1 MADSRDQ
8 HQNIDFL
15 EDSNSNWSINTD
27 ATESTEDPQISGLA
41 NALVVLS
48 STAEDGEIE
57 VRISRISQA
66 LKKLTFNQNM
76 KFMENFDPEQSNR
89 ERRKLTRK
97 ITTSVVGTAV
107 SAGKRFISS
116 VHDEHGYLSAYG
128 KDLCDCLEEACQGC
142 HFPCTKCRSVKC
154 GHECRTNR
162 KYCIESIEIEGMGVI
177 LKNEFR

>member
-27 ATESTEDPQISGLA
+27 APESTEDPQISG
-41 NALVVLS
+41 
-48 STAEDGEIE
+48 
-57 VRISRISQA
+57 RISQA

-97 ITTSVVGTAV
+97 ITTSVVGATV
-107 SAGKRFISS
+107 SAG
-116 VHDEHGYLSAYG
+116 
-128 KDLCDCLEEACQGC
+128 
-142 HFPCTKCRSVKC
+142 
-154 GHECRTNR
+154 TNR

>member
-1 MADSRDQ
+1 MESAKIRNGKRIMTTS
-8 HQNIDFL
+8 L
-15 EDSNSNWSINTD
+15 EEI
-27 ATESTEDPQISGLA
+27 AERQVESSQKNTEDKGVDQRHLER
-41 NALVVLS
+41 
-48 STAEDGEIE
+48 STGTEED
-57 VRISRISQA
+57 RISQA

-97 ITTSVVGTAV
+97 ITTSVVGTTV

>member
-8 HQNIDFL
+8 LQNIDFL
-15 EDSNSNWSINTD
+15 EDSNSNWSISTD
-27 ATESTEDPQISGLA
+27 AAESTEDAQISG
-41 NALVVLS
+41 
-48 STAEDGEIE
+48 
-57 VRISRISQA
+57 RISQA

-97 ITTSVVGTAV
+97 ITTSVVGATV

-162 KYCIESIEIEGMGVI
+162 KYCIESIEIEGMGVT